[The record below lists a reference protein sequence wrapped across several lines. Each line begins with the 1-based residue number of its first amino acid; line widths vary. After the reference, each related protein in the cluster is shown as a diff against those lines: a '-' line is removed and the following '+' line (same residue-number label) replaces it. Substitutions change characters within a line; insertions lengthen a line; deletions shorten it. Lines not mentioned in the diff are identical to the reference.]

1 MTTTDQVFC
10 NVPLKLEITRK
21 RMCDLICTC
30 IEGGN
35 SSWFQGIGAYI
46 LPDGITKQDF
56 VEGGPQAFEDWPPL
70 YSAMTQENCKV
81 SLIVEETVREDRY
94 SYTIEIG
101 PEELKR
107 GLELMAN
114 NLEYR
119 RHFLDFIEGNED
131 CITADI
137 FMQFVV
143 YEEVVYC

>member
-35 SSWFQGIGAYI
+35 SSWFMGVGKYV
-46 LPDGITKQDF
+46 LPDGMTKKDF
-56 VEGGPQAFEDWPPL
+56 VEGGPQEFEDWPPV
-70 YSAMTQENCKV
+70 YAIMTHPNCKV
-81 SLIVEETVREDRY
+81 SLIVEEPVREDRD

-107 GLELMAN
+107 GLELIAN

-119 RHFLDFIEGNED
+119 RHFLDFLEENED
-131 CITADI
+131 CISADV

-143 YEEVVYC
+143 YGEVVYC